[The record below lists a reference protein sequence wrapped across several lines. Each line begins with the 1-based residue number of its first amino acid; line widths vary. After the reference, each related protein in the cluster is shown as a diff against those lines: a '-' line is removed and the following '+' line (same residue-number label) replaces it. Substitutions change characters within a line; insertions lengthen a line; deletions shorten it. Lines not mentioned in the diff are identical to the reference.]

1 VTRVES
7 TGEHAVIDPSPERH
21 GARKTIRVFA
31 AASFLNDLGSDII
44 YPVWPLFVTSVLGAN
59 MAVLGFIDG
68 LGDAI
73 VSVSQAASGY
83 FSDRIRKRK
92 MFIWIGYSCGSL
104 SRIGYALSTLWEQLI
119 PFRVFDRMGKIRS
132 APRDAIIADLSTDQ
146 NRGKNFGILRSMDN
160 LGAVCGILIC
170 TAFFHLGYRNL
181 FLLAAL
187 PSAIAVGLVLA
198 LIKEAPRGESRIF
211 KGLSLK
217 HLDRNFWLFLV
228 LSSLFAL
235 GSFSYSFLLIYAERF
250 GVRESSLPVLYLVFT
265 LVAALLSLPFGR
277 LSDSIGRKRVMLVSF
292 LAWGMTCLG
301 FVVLRGVWGAFSC
314 FVLYGVHR
322 AALEPVQK
330 TLVAE
335 LTPPDFRASA
345 LGGFQMVVGL
355 CAFPSSFVAGLLWY
369 QLDTTAPLYLSLVL
383 TALSS
388 AMLLFVEEK
397 RNNAPLRSST

>member
-1 VTRVES
+1 VKES
-7 TGEHAVIDPSPERH
+7 SAEQRS
-21 GARKTIRVFA
+21 ARKTIRVFA

-68 LGDAI
+68 LGDAV
-73 VSVSQAASGY
+73 VSISQAASGY

-92 MFIWIGYSCGSL
+92 VFIWIGYSFGSL
-104 SRIGYALSTLWEQLI
+104 SRIGYALSTYWQMLI
-119 PFRVFDRMGKIRS
+119 PFRVFDRTGKIRS
-132 APRDAIIADLSTDQ
+132 APRDAIIADLSTDE
-146 NRGKNFGILRSMDN
+146 NRGKHFGILRSMDN

-170 TAFFHLGYRNL
+170 IAFFHLGYRNL

-187 PSAIAVGLVLA
+187 PSAVAVLLVLA
-198 LIKEAPRGESRIF
+198 LIKEIPRGESRIF

-228 LSSLFAL
+228 LSSFFAL
-235 GSFSYSFLLIYAERF
+235 GSFSYSFLLIYAEGF
-250 GVRESSLPVLYLVFT
+250 GISESSLPVLYLTFT

-277 LSDSIGRKRVMLVSF
+277 LSDLIGRKRVMLVSF
-292 LAWGMTCLG
+292 FAWGMTCLG
-301 FVVLRGVWGAFSC
+301 FLVLRGTWGAFSC

-335 LTPPDFRASA
+335 LAPADYRASA

-369 QLDTTAPLYLSLVL
+369 HLDTVAPLYLSLVL

-388 AMLLFVEEK
+388 ALLLFVEEK
-397 RNNAPLRSST
+397 RKHALPQSTT

>member
-1 VTRVES
+1 VKEFSAEQRS
-7 TGEHAVIDPSPERH
+7 
-21 GARKTIRVFA
+21 ARKTIRVFA

-68 LGDAI
+68 LGDAV
-73 VSVSQAASGY
+73 VSISQAASGY

-92 MFIWIGYSCGSL
+92 VFIWIGYSFGSL
-104 SRIGYALSTLWEQLI
+104 SRIGYAMSTYWQMLI
-119 PFRVFDRMGKIRS
+119 PFRVFDRTGKIRS
-132 APRDAIIADLSTDQ
+132 APRDAIIADLSTDE
-146 NRGKNFGILRSMDN
+146 NRGKHFGILRSMDN

-170 TAFFHLGYRNL
+170 IAFFHLGYRNL

-187 PSAIAVGLVLA
+187 PSAVAVLLVLA
-198 LIKEAPRGESRIF
+198 LIKEIPRGESRIF

-217 HLDRNFWLFLV
+217 HVDRNFWLFLV
-228 LSSLFAL
+228 LSSFFAL
-235 GSFSYSFLLIYAERF
+235 GSFSYSFLLIYAEGF
-250 GVRESSLPVLYLVFT
+250 GISESSLPVLYLTFT

-277 LSDSIGRKRVMLVSF
+277 LSDLIGRKRVMLVSF
-292 LAWGMTCLG
+292 FAWGMTCLG
-301 FVVLRGVWGAFSC
+301 FLVLRGTWGAFSC

-335 LTPPDFRASA
+335 LAPADYRASA

-369 QLDTTAPLYLSLVL
+369 HLDTVAPLYLSLVL

-388 AMLLFVEEK
+388 ALLLFVEEK
-397 RNNAPLRSST
+397 RKHALPQSTT

>member
-1 VTRVES
+1 VT
-7 TGEHAVIDPSPERH
+7 DPSAEGH
-21 GARKTIRVFA
+21 GARKTLRVFA

-44 YPVWPLFVTSVLGAN
+44 YPVWPLFVISVLGAN

-73 VSVSQAASGY
+73 VSLSQAASGY
-83 FSDRIRKRK
+83 LSDRIRKRK
-92 MFIWIGYSCGSL
+92 IFIWIGYSFGSL

-119 PFRVFDRMGKIRS
+119 PLRVFDRMGKIRS
-132 APRDAIIADLSTDQ
+132 APRDAIIADLSTDE
-146 NRGKNFGILRSMDN
+146 NRGKNFGMLRSMDN
-160 LGAVCGILIC
+160 LGAVCGILVCI
-170 TAFFHLGYRNL
+170 AFFHLGYRNL

-198 LIKEAPRGESRIF
+198 LIKEPPRRDSGIF

-235 GSFSYSFLLIYAERF
+235 GSFSYSFLLIYAQGF
-250 GVRESSLPVLYLVFT
+250 GVRGPSLPVLYLVFT

-277 LSDSIGRKRVMLVSF
+277 LSDSIGRKPVMLMSF
-292 LAWGMTCLG
+292 IAWGLTCLG
-301 FVVLRGVWGAFSC
+301 FLVLQSTWGAVSC

-335 LTPPDFRASA
+335 LAPAGFRASA
-345 LGGFQMVVGL
+345 LGGFQMAVGL
-355 CAFPSSFVAGLLWY
+355 CAFPSSLLAGLLWY
-369 QLDTTAPLYLSLVL
+369 HLDKVVPLYLSLVL

-388 AMLLFVEEK
+388 ALLLFVKEK
-397 RNNAPLRSST
+397 RSNALPQSRI

>member
-1 VTRVES
+1 
-7 TGEHAVIDPSPERH
+7 
-21 GARKTIRVFA
+21 
-31 AASFLNDLGSDII
+31 
-44 YPVWPLFVTSVLGAN
+44 

-68 LGDAI
+68 LGDAV
-73 VSVSQAASGY
+73 VSISQAASGY

-92 MFIWIGYSCGSL
+92 VFIWIGYSFGSL
-104 SRIGYALSTLWEQLI
+104 SRIGYALSTYWQMLI
-119 PFRVFDRMGKIRS
+119 PFRIFDRTGKIRS
-132 APRDAIIADLSTDQ
+132 APRDAIIADLSTDE
-146 NRGKNFGILRSMDN
+146 NRGKHFGILRSMDN

-170 TAFFHLGYRNL
+170 IAFFHLGYRNL

-187 PSAIAVGLVLA
+187 PSAVAVLLVLA
-198 LIKEAPRGESRIF
+198 LIKEIPRGESRIF

-228 LSSLFAL
+228 LSSFFAL
-235 GSFSYSFLLIYAERF
+235 GSFSYSFLLIYAEGF
-250 GVRESSLPVLYLVFT
+250 GISESSLPVLYLTFT

-277 LSDSIGRKRVMLVSF
+277 LSDLIGRKRVMLVSF
-292 LAWGMTCLG
+292 FAWGMTCLG
-301 FVVLRGVWGAFSC
+301 FLVLRGAWGAFSC

-330 TLVAE
+330 TFVAE
-335 LTPPDFRASA
+335 LAPADYRASA

-369 QLDTTAPLYLSLVL
+369 HLDTVAPLYLSLVL

-388 AMLLFVEEK
+388 ALLLFVEEK
-397 RNNAPLRSST
+397 RKHALPQSAT

>member
-1 VTRVES
+1 VKEFSAEQRS
-7 TGEHAVIDPSPERH
+7 
-21 GARKTIRVFA
+21 ARKTIRVFA

-68 LGDAI
+68 LGDAV
-73 VSVSQAASGY
+73 VSISQAASGY

-92 MFIWIGYSCGSL
+92 VFIWIGYSFGSL
-104 SRIGYALSTLWEQLI
+104 SRIGYALSTYWQMLI
-119 PFRVFDRMGKIRS
+119 PFRVFDRTGKIRS
-132 APRDAIIADLSTDQ
+132 APRDAIIADLSTDE
-146 NRGKNFGILRSMDN
+146 NRGKHFGILRSMDN

-170 TAFFHLGYRNL
+170 IAFFHLGYRNL

-187 PSAIAVGLVLA
+187 PSAVAVLLVLA
-198 LIKEAPRGESRIF
+198 LIKEIPRGESRIF

-217 HLDRNFWLFLV
+217 HVDRNFWLFLV
-228 LSSLFAL
+228 LSSFFAL
-235 GSFSYSFLLIYAERF
+235 GSFSYSFLLIYAEGF
-250 GVRESSLPVLYLVFT
+250 GISESSLPVLYLTFT

-277 LSDSIGRKRVMLVSF
+277 LSDLIGRKRVMLVSF
-292 LAWGMTCLG
+292 FAWGMTCLG
-301 FVVLRGVWGAFSC
+301 FLVLRGTWGAFSC

-335 LTPPDFRASA
+335 LAPADYRASA

-369 QLDTTAPLYLSLVL
+369 HLDTVAPLYLSLVL

-388 AMLLFVEEK
+388 ALLLFVEEK
-397 RNNAPLRSST
+397 RKHALPQSTT